1 MIKETAVIGA
11 GLMGCSISQAYALKN
26 YRVKLYDDSKQVR
39 SRVKNLID
47 NDLSLLVAEGLID
60 QAKKEA
66 TLDNIILVENLSS
79 AVTNVDFI
87 TEAIPEILQL
97 KQDFFKELE
106 NYTKGTTIMA
116 SNTSSLPIS
125 GLAQKMAK
133 PERLIITHFFNPA
146 HLVPLVE
153 VIKMAQTSP
162 EVIDKTVSL
171 MKALGK
177 KPVVLKKDVPGF
189 IANRLQ
195 AAILREALFLLND
208 DVAAA
213 EDIDTAVTAGPG
225 FRWPFLGP
233 IATADFNGLDTWQRI
248 MENLSPELDCAKSAP
263 EILNRLVEQG
273 KLGTKTGAGI
283 YQYDEKVNG
292 SVEDQ
297 IKSRDKNLIRL
308 LKIVDTN

>member
-1 MIKETAVIGA
+1 MINETAVIGA
-11 GLMGCSISQAYALKN
+11 GLMGRSISQAYALKN
-26 YRVKLYDDSKQVR
+26 YRVKLYDSDEQLRVK
-39 SRVKNLID
+39 VKNLID
-47 NDLSLLVAEGLID
+47 NDLTLLVAEGLID
-60 QAKKEA
+60 QAKKRT
-66 TLDNIILVENLSS
+66 TLYNIVLVDNLSS
-79 AVTNVDFI
+79 AVANADFI
-87 TEAIPEILQL
+87 TEAIPETLEL

-106 NYTKGTTIMA
+106 NYTKETTIIA

-125 GLAQKMAK
+125 ELAQKMAK

-153 VIKMAQTSP
+153 IIKMAQTAP
-162 EVIDKTVSL
+162 QVIDKTVSL

-195 AAILREALFLLND
+195 AAILREALFLLNN
-208 DVAAA
+208 DVAEA

-233 IATADFNGLDTWQRI
+233 IATADFNGLDTWQQI
-248 MENLSPELDCAKSAP
+248 MQNLSPELDCSKSAP
-263 EILNRLVEQG
+263 AIINRLVEQG

-283 YQYDEKVNG
+283 YQYDEKANG

-297 IKSRDKNLIRL
+297 IKFRDTNLIRL
-308 LKIVDTN
+308 LKILDMN

>member
-11 GLMGCSISQAYALKN
+11 GLMGRSISQAYALRN
-26 YRVKLYDDSKQVR
+26 YRVKLFDNSDRVR
-39 SRVKNLID
+39 SGVKNLID
-47 NDLSLLVAEGLID
+47 NDLTLLVVEGLID

-66 TLDNIILVENLSS
+66 TLDNIILVDNLTS
-79 AVTNVDFI
+79 AVADADFI
-87 TEAIPEILQL
+87 TEAIPEILEL

-106 NYTKGTTIMA
+106 NYTKDTTIIA

-125 GLAQKMAK
+125 ELAQKMAK

-153 VIKMAQTSP
+153 IIKMAQTAP
-162 EVIDKTVSL
+162 EVIDQTVSL

-195 AAILREALFLLND
+195 AAILREALFLLNNE
-208 DVAAA
+208 VAEA

-248 MENLSPELDCAKSAP
+248 MQNLAPELDCAKSAP
-263 EILNRLVEQG
+263 AILNRLVEQG
-273 KLGTKTGAGI
+273 KLGIKTGAGI
-283 YQYDEKVNG
+283 YQYDEQANG
-292 SVEDQ
+292 SVDER
-297 IKSRDKNLIRL
+297 IKHRDTNLIRL
-308 LKIVDTN
+308 LKILDMN

>member
-11 GLMGCSISQAYALKN
+11 GLMGRSISQAYALRN
-26 YRVKLYDDSKQVR
+26 YRVKLFDNSDRVR
-39 SRVKNLID
+39 SGVKNLID
-47 NDLSLLVAEGLID
+47 NDLTLLVVEGLID

-66 TLDNIILVENLSS
+66 TLDNIILVDNLTS
-79 AVTNVDFI
+79 AVADADFI
-87 TEAIPEILQL
+87 TEAIPEILEL

-106 NYTKGTTIMA
+106 NYTKDTTIIA

-125 GLAQKMAK
+125 ELAQKMAK

-153 VIKMAQTSP
+153 IIKMAQTAP
-162 EVIDKTVSL
+162 EVIDQTVSL

-195 AAILREALFLLND
+195 AAILREALFLLNNE
-208 DVAAA
+208 VAEA

-248 MENLSPELDCAKSAP
+248 MQNLAPELDCAKSAP
-263 EILNRLVEQG
+263 AILNRLVEQG
-273 KLGTKTGAGI
+273 KLGIKTGAGI
-283 YQYDEKVNG
+283 YQYDEQANG
-292 SVEDQ
+292 SVDKR
-297 IKSRDKNLIRL
+297 IKHRDTNLIRL
-308 LKIVDTN
+308 LKILDMN